1 MAVHNIIESVNLAL
15 KEEMKRDDRV
25 IVLGED
31 VGVNG
36 GVFRATVG
44 LLEEFGDKRVID
56 TPLSENGIVAGALGM
71 AVNGLRPVAEIQFMG
86 FVYYIL
92 NHIICHAARLRNRT
106 RGRITAPLVI
116 RVPYGAGI
124 RAPEHHSESTEA
136 LFTQIPGIKVVV
148 PSTPKDTKG
157 LLTSA
162 IRDPDTVIFL
172 EPKRIYR
179 AIKEDIPEEEYT
191 IPLGKARMVK
201 EGKDITVI
209 CWGAMVRVVE
219 TVSEEAEKENIDIE
233 IIDLRTLSPLDKDT
247 IITSVEKTGRA
258 LVVHEAPKTCGLGA
272 EIVALINE
280 KALLSLNAPVL
291 RVTGQDIAVPL
302 AKGEDYYIPSV
313 DRILQGLKKIIN
325 F

>member
-1 MAVHNIIESVNLAL
+1 MAVHNIIEAVNLAL

-44 LLEEFGDKRVID
+44 LLEEFGDNRVID
-56 TPLSENGIVAGALGM
+56 TPLSENGIVASALGM

-116 RVPYGAGI
+116 RAPYGAGI

>member
-1 MAVHNIIESVNLAL
+1 MAVHNLIEAVNLAL

-25 IVLGED
+25 IILGED

-44 LLEEFGDKRVID
+44 LLEEFGEDRVID
-56 TPLSENGIVAGALGM
+56 TPLSENGIVAGAIGM

-86 FVYYIL
+86 FIYYIL
-92 NHIICHAARLRNRT
+92 NQIICHAARLRNRT
-106 RGRITAPLVI
+106 RGRLTAPLVI
-116 RVPYGAGI
+116 RAPYGAGI

-162 IRDPDTVIFL
+162 IRDPDPVIFL

-209 CWGAMVRVVE
+209 CWGAMVRIVE
-219 TVSEEAEKENIDIE
+219 TVAEEAETENIDIE

-247 IITSVEKTGRA
+247 IIASVEKTGRA
-258 LVVHEAPKTCGLGA
+258 MVVHEAPKTCGLGA
-272 EIVALINE
+272 EITALINE
-280 KALLSLNAPVL
+280 KALLNLNAPVL
-291 RVTGQDIAVPL
+291 RVTGQDITVPL
-302 AKGEDYYIPSV
+302 ARGEDYYIPSTT
-313 DRILQGLKKIIN
+313 RILQGLKKTIN